1 MNANV
6 TEINIEKQRQEIL
19 DAAHNRFLTYGFG
32 KTTMAEIAE
41 DVSMSAANLY
51 RYFQNKQDIAA
62 ACADRCICSR
72 NDRVRE
78 AIRQSHLT
86 ATQRL
91 HTFAIES
98 YRHNA
103 EMMKDTPK
111 INELVESVS
120 SHSPEMIQQK
130 MKALVALIAEIL
142 AYGNETGEFA
152 VDDIVSTAETV
163 YSALILFDVPIFV
176 PLFNAEEF
184 EEKANRVVDLIIEGI
199 RKR

>member
-6 TEINIEKQRQEIL
+6 NEINIDKHRQEIL

-62 ACADRCICSR
+62 ACADRCMCTR
-72 NDRVRE
+72 NDRIRE
-78 AIRQSHLT
+78 AIRQSHLS
-86 ATQRL
+86 AAQRL
-91 HTFAIES
+91 HTFALEG
-98 YRHNA
+98 YRHNF
-103 EMMKDTPK
+103 ETMKDTPK
-111 INELVESVS
+111 INELVENVS
-120 SHSPEMIQQK
+120 SHNPEMVQHKIKVQ
-130 MKALVALIAEIL
+130 VALIAEIL

-152 VDDIVSTAETV
+152 VDDIVSTAETI

-176 PLFNAEEF
+176 PLFSAEEF
-184 EEKANRVVDLIIEGI
+184 EDKANRVVELIIEGI